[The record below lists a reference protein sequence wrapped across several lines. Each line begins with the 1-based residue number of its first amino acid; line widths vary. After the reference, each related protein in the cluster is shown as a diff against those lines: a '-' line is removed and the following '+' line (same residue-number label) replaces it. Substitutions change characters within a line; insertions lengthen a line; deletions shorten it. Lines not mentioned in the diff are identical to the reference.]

1 MAPPGYTTTTSSSY
15 IKAYDRRLLL
25 INLSFLY
32 RVVLMPFSV
41 TLLGKYVGEQL
52 SIAAYAQ
59 HMIVAGLTLFL

>member
-1 MAPPGYTTTTSSSY
+1 VAPPGYTTTSSSY

-41 TLLGKYVGEQL
+41 PLLGKYVGEQV
-52 SIAAYAQ
+52 SVAAYAQ